1 MFQESYLES
10 TNCKSN
16 IVNGSTVRAL
26 YDANVKNDKQLDFKE
41 GDTIVIEDVLPDDDF
56 WMKGYLLKD
65 PTKKG
70 LVPRTFVKMDSKDQE
85 SLTKGSKCKACIDC
99 KADEDDELSFKKGD
113 IIIITEVITDDN
125 GWIEGFLENDPSKCG
140 IFPVSYVSPL

>member
-1 MFQESYLES
+1 MKIESENS
-10 TNCKSN
+10 KPN
-16 IVNGSTVRAL
+16 IVNGTIVRAM
-26 YDANVKNDKQLDFKE
+26 YNANVKNNEQLDFKE
-41 GDTIVIEDVLPDDDF
+41 GDTIAIQDVLPDDDF

-70 LVPRTFVKMDSKDQE
+70 LVPRTFVKMDSRNQE

-113 IIIITEVITDDN
+113 IIVITEVITDDN
-125 GWIEGFLENDPSKCG
+125 GWIEGFLENDPLKKCG